1 MRLTRII
8 APTTGVVSLEEAM
21 NHLRISGET
30 ETALVNEYVL
40 AASAYLDARDGVLGE
55 ALVTQT
61 WRLYLDTPAEVTIPL
76 GPVQSIAVVKYL
88 DGAGAEQTFGS
99 ANYRL
104 SGAEFVLVS
113 GASWP
118 TVANREEAFW
128 IDFVAG
134 YGTASAVPATIRQAA
149 LLLIGELYDGR
160 AMGAEMQTSDAF
172 KMLLAAS
179 RSERGLF

>member
-1 MRLTRII
+1 MRLTRIT
-8 APTTGVVSLEEAM
+8 APASGVVSLTDALA
-21 NHLRISGET
+21 HLRVSGDD

-61 WRLYLDTPAEVTIPL
+61 WRLYMDTPSEVTIPL
-76 GPVQSIAVVKYL
+76 GPVQSITAVKYL
-88 DGAGAEQTFGS
+88 DASGVEQTYSS

-104 SGAEFVLVS
+104 SGAEFVLVE

-118 TVANREEAFW
+118 TVANREDAFW

-134 YGTASAVPATIRQAA
+134 YGNAAAVPATVRQAA
-149 LLLIGELYDGR
+149 LLLIGEMYEAR
-160 AMGAEMQTSDAF
+160 TMGAELQTSDAF